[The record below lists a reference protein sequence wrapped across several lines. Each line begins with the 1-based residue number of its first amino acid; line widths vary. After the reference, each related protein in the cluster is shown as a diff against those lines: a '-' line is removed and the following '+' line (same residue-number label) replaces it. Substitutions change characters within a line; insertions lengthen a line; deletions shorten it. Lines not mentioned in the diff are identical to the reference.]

1 MKKIRLFP
9 RKTKYFGIA
18 IILLGWVPLLL
29 IKKLGWLPKNE
40 ELGLNILRG
49 IILFGFLLII
59 LSKEKIEDEFVDSCR
74 LLAFRAAFLFG
85 LVAYIIN
92 AISNDQPNNPFVVL
106 LTEVLIYLS
115 FFYTFKSGK
124 ITKW

>member
-59 LSKEKIEDEFVDSCR
+59 LSKEKIEDEF
-74 LLAFRAAFLFG
+74 
-85 LVAYIIN
+85 
-92 AISNDQPNNPFVVL
+92 
-106 LTEVLIYLS
+106 
-115 FFYTFKSGK
+115 
-124 ITKW
+124 